1 MKVYFVGAGPGSVD
15 LLTVKA
21 HRLISN
27 AKVCVYAGSLVSPQ
41 VMTLVPSSAEVYDSS
56 RMSLPEIIEVCRAA
70 RSQGL
75 DVVRLHSGD
84 PSIYGAIREQ
94 MIELDREGIEYE
106 VIPGVSSFQAA
117 AAALKTEL
125 TAPEVSQTVILTRTS
140 GRTVMP
146 ETQELEELARSRA
159 TLCVFLSASKIRDLA
174 GRLVAHYGADC
185 PAAVVYRASWPEQE
199 VIEGTLEGFSANEDL
214 DRFQK
219 STMFIVG
226 RALAKE
232 QGRSRLYDPGFSHG
246 FRRGRQE

>member
-1 MKVYFVGAGPGSVD
+1 MKVYFVGAGPGSAD
-15 LLTVKA
+15 LLTLRA
-21 HRLISN
+21 HRLISG

-41 VMTLVPSSAEVYDSS
+41 VMALVPSGAELYDSS
-56 RMSLPEIIEVCRAA
+56 RMSLPEIIEVCRSS
-70 RSQGL
+70 RSRGL
-75 DVVRLHSGD
+75 DVVRVHSGD
-84 PSIYGAIREQ
+84 PSIYGAIGEQ

-140 GRTVMP
+140 GRTPMP
-146 ETQELEELARSRA
+146 KTQELEELARSRA
-159 TLCVFLSASKIRDLA
+159 TLCIFLSGSKIRDLA
-174 GRLVAHYGADC
+174 GRLVVHYGADC
-185 PAAVVYRASWPEQE
+185 PAAVVHRASWPEEE
-199 VIEGTLEGFSANEDL
+199 VIEGTLESFSAREDL

-232 QGRSRLYDPGFSHG
+232 QRRSRLYDPGFSHG

>member
-1 MKVYFVGAGPGSVD
+1 MKVYFVGAGPGAAD

-21 HRLISN
+21 HRLISS

-41 VMTLVPSSAEVYDSS
+41 VMALVPSGADLYDSS
-56 RMSLPEIIEVCRAA
+56 RLSLPEIIKVCRAA
-70 RSQGL
+70 RSRGL
-75 DVVRLHSGD
+75 DVVRVHSGD

-94 MIELDREGIEYE
+94 MIELDRERIAYE

-117 AAALKTEL
+117 AATLKAEL
-125 TAPEVSQTVILTRTS
+125 TAPEVSQAVILTRTS
-140 GRTVMP
+140 GRTPMP
-146 ETQELEELARSRA
+146 KTQELEELARSRA

-174 GRLVAHYGADC
+174 GRLVVHYGAEC

-199 VIEGTLEGFSANEDL
+199 VIEGTLGSFSAGEDL

-226 RALAKE
+226 WALAKE
-232 QGRSRLYDPGFSHG
+232 QCRSRLYDRGFSHG
-246 FRRGRQE
+246 FRGGRQE